1 MRSIAQMIGMGNS
14 QRIFNPLMI
23 SVLASTFV
31 NWELANRR
39 RKCSSP
45 TQSLKPMASMGLLP
59 RKIL

>member
-1 MRSIAQMIGMGNS
+1 
-14 QRIFNPLMI
+14 MI